1 MQDKQDFLAHRGIA
15 LARRVLRRLD
25 EVGIFAQS
33 GVSLEHQHLAGRYVV
48 RGIESGGAVK
58 EIGRYV
64 TFCGPDGEPL
74 AYLHPVD
81 AIGVNGVHA
90 VVIAPV
96 LVRIELF
103 RAGRTCQLL
112 ITKHQPGRAE
122 NGRRPPLENGVL
134 FHGMNGFLDREQFGK
149 EGDLSASAMLRFW
162 SRSGEQREIPPA
174 FVAAVRGAT
183 TGATCVGC
191 SHTHYLSAGS
201 GCGMSGGA
209 SEPAV
214 QSVS

>member
-25 EVGIFAQS
+25 EVGIFAQPS
-33 GVSLEHQHLAGRYVV
+33 VSLEHQHLAGRYVV
-48 RGIESGGAVK
+48 RGIECGGAVK
-58 EIGRYV
+58 DIGRYV

-74 AYLHPVD
+74 TYLHPID

-90 VVIAPV
+90 VVIAPA

-112 ITKHQPGRAE
+112 ITKHQPGKVE

-134 FHGMNGFLDREQFGK
+134 FRGMNGFLDREQFGK
-149 EGDLSASAMLRFW
+149 EGDLSASAMPRFW

-174 FVAAVRGAT
+174 FAAAVRGAT
-183 TGATCVGC
+183 TGATCIGC
-191 SHTHYLSAGS
+191 CHTHCLVAPLAVGISSGS
-201 GCGMSGGA
+201 
-209 SEPAV
+209 V
-214 QSVS
+214 

>member
-25 EVGIFAQS
+25 EVGIFAQPS
-33 GVSLEHQHLAGRYVV
+33 VSLEHQHLAGRYVV

-90 VVIAPV
+90 VAIAPV

-103 RAGRTCQLL
+103 RAGRTGQLL
-112 ITKHQPGRAE
+112 ITKHQPGKVE
-122 NGRRPPLENGVL
+122 NGRRPPLENSVL
-134 FHGMNGFLDREQFGK
+134 FRGVNGFLDGEPFGM
-149 EGDLSASAMLRFW
+149 EDHLRASAMPRFW

-174 FVAAVRGAT
+174 FVAAVRAAT
-183 TGATCVGC
+183 TGATCIGC
-191 SHTHYLSAGS
+191 SHTHCLVAPLAVGISSGS
-201 GCGMSGGA
+201 
-209 SEPAV
+209 V
-214 QSVS
+214 

>member
-1 MQDKQDFLAHRGIA
+1 MQDKQDFLGRRGLT

-25 EVGIFAQS
+25 DVGIFAQS
-33 GVSLEHQHLAGRYVV
+33 SVSLEHQHLAGRYVM

-64 TFCGPDGEPL
+64 TFCGLDGEPL
-74 AYLHPVD
+74 AYLHPFD

-112 ITKHQPGRAE
+112 ISKHQPGNTE
-122 NGRRPPLENGVL
+122 NGRRPPLENRVL
-134 FHGMNGFLDREQFGK
+134 FRGVNGFLDGEPIVK
-149 EGDLSASAMLRFW
+149 EGHFPASAMPRFW
-162 SRSGEQREIPPA
+162 SRSGEQREIPPS

-191 SHTHYLSAGS
+191 SHTHCLVAPLAVWISDGS
-201 GCGMSGGA
+201 
-209 SEPAV
+209 V
-214 QSVS
+214 

>member
-1 MQDKQDFLAHRGIA
+1 MQDKQDLLGRRGLT

-25 EVGIFAQS
+25 EVGVFAQPS
-33 GVSLEHQHLAGRYVV
+33 MSLEKQHLAGRYVV

-64 TFCGPDGEPL
+64 AFCGPDGEPL
-74 AYLHPVD
+74 AYLHPID

-90 VVIAPV
+90 LVIAPV

-112 ITKHQPGRAE
+112 ITKHQPGKVE
-122 NGRRPPLENGVL
+122 NGRRARLENTVL
-134 FHGMNGFLDREQFGK
+134 FRGVNGFLEGESFGREDR
-149 EGDLSASAMLRFW
+149 LPASAMPRFW
-162 SRSGEQREIPPA
+162 SRSGEQREIPLV

-183 TGATCVGC
+183 TGTTCVGC
-191 SHTHYLSAGS
+191 SHTHCLIAPLAIGIS
-201 GCGMSGGA
+201 SGG
-209 SEPAV
+209 V
-214 QSVS
+214 

>member
-33 GVSLEHQHLAGRYVV
+33 SVSLEHQHLAGRYVV

-64 TFCGPDGEPL
+64 TFCGPEGEPL
-74 AYLHPVD
+74 AYLHPID

-103 RAGRTCQLL
+103 RGGRTCQLL
-112 ITKHQPGRAE
+112 ITKHQPEQVE
-122 NGRRPPLENGVL
+122 NGRRARLENTVL
-134 FHGMNGFLDREQFGK
+134 FRGVNGFLEGESFGRE
-149 EGDLSASAMLRFW
+149 DHLSAPAMPRFW
-162 SRSGEQREIPPA
+162 SRGGEQREIPPA
-174 FVAAVRGAT
+174 FAAAVRGAT

-191 SHTHYLSAGS
+191 SHTHCLVAPLAVGISSGS
-201 GCGMSGGA
+201 
-209 SEPAV
+209 V
-214 QSVS
+214 